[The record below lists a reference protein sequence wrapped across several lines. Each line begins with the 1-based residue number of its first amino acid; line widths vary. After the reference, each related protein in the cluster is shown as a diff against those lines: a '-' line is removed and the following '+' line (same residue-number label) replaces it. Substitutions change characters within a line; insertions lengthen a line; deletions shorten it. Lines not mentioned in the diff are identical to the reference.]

1 MRESEK
7 KMQIVICLR
16 TKHLGFLKNSLKRV
30 RGSKPGPHWRKA
42 NALTTA
48 PPLPPCNYIVII
60 LTRTGASIKKG
71 SCQASKLPYYTR
83 PETEPRSARTQVH
96 GRARK
101 TRAMLETT
109 AKI

>member
-1 MRESEK
+1 
-7 KMQIVICLR
+7 MQIVICLR

-71 SCQASKLPYYTR
+71 SCQGSKLPYYTR

-96 GRARK
+96 ERARK